1 MYCRNCG
8 SKIDD
13 NSAYCTRCGARIDDI
28 VHPNDSDEGSS
39 VWFAVLGFFIP
50 IVGFIL
56 FLVYEGKKPKRAKA
70 AGKGA
75 LIGFITKIA
84 LSIILTILYVIFAS
98 SIFNTFVNKNDITVP
113 KISSVFQEE
122 STDEIL
128 KKYMDVSFGEFRVSG
143 DKYLPET
150 SLEVTVKNKS
160 KKQLSFYITIEA
172 VDKTGKRIGTDEV
185 DVEDLNPGQNVTL
198 TAFEFVDEE
207 MIPKLEKATFQVLKV
222 EKYDY

>member
-1 MYCRNCG
+1 MYCGNCG
-8 SKIDD
+8 NKIDD
-13 NSAYCTRCGARIDDI
+13 NSAYCNCCGARIDNI

-39 VWFAVLGFFIP
+39 VWFAVIGFIIP

-75 LIGFITKIA
+75 LIGFITKIVV
-84 LSIILTILYVIFAS
+84 SIILTILYVVFAS
-98 SIFNTFVNKNDITVP
+98 SMFNTIVNKNDITASY
-113 KISSVFQEE
+113 ISSIFQEE

-128 KKYMDVSFGEFRVSG
+128 KNYIDVSFGEFRVSG

-150 SLEVTVKNKS
+150 SLDVTVKNKS

-172 VDKTGKRIGTDEV
+172 VDITGKRIESDEV
-185 DVEDLNPGQNVTL
+185 DVDDLNPGQNATL

-222 EKYDY
+222 EKFDY

>member
-13 NSAYCTRCGARIDDI
+13 NSKYCNCCGARIENN
-28 VHPNDSDEGSS
+28 VHPNDSDDGSS
-39 VWFAVLGFFIP
+39 VWFAVIGFIIP
-50 IVGFIL
+50 IVGLIL

-75 LIGFITKIA
+75 LIGFITKIVV
-84 LSIILTILYVIFAS
+84 SIILTILYVVFAS
-98 SIFNTFVNKNDITVP
+98 SIFNTIVNKNDITAP
-113 KISSVFQEE
+113 YISSIFQEE

-128 KKYMDVSFGEFRVSG
+128 KKYIDVSFGEFKVSG
-143 DKYLPET
+143 DKYLPDT

-172 VDKTGKRIGTDEV
+172 LDKTGKRIESDIV
-185 DVEDLNPGQNVTL
+185 YINDLNPGQNATL
-198 TAFEFVDEE
+198 TAFEYADEE
-207 MIPKLEKATFQVLKV
+207 IIPKLEKATFQVLKV
-222 EKYDY
+222 EKFEY

>member
-1 MYCRNCG
+1 M
-8 SKIDD
+8 
-13 NSAYCTRCGARIDDI
+13 
-28 VHPNDSDEGSS
+28 
-39 VWFAVLGFFIP
+39 
-50 IVGFIL
+50 

-84 LSIILTILYVIFAS
+84 VSIILTILYVIFAS
-98 SIFNTFVNKNDITVP
+98 SIFNTIVNVNDITVP
-113 KISSVFQEE
+113 NISSIFQEE

-128 KKYMDVSFGEFRVSG
+128 KNYIDVSFGEFRVSG

-150 SLEVTVKNKS
+150 SLDVTVKNKS

-185 DVEDLNPGQNVTL
+185 NVEDLNPRQNVTL

-207 MIPKLEKATFQVLKV
+207 MIPKLEKATFQVLKA
-222 EKYDY
+222 EKFDY

>member
-28 VHPNDSDEGSS
+28 VHPNDSHEGSS

-50 IVGFIL
+50 IVGLIL

-75 LIGFITKIA
+75 LIGFITKLA
-84 LSIILTILYVIFAS
+84 VSIILTILYVIFAS

-113 KISSVFQEE
+113 NISNIFQEE

-128 KKYMDVSFGEFRVSG
+128 KNDLNVTFGEFKVKK
-143 DKYLPET
+143 DEIITET

-185 DVEDLNPGQNVTL
+185 DVDDLNPGQNVTL

-222 EKYDY
+222 EKFDY